1 MDKVLYID
9 YNEIQSEYI
18 FGNIMKCIICNQYF
32 KHTIFNNTYECDEC
46 RSIVLDEIDSE
57 TEVEFSLL
65 KNPTGKTQAHIYD
78 DNDTG
83 DSI

>member
-1 MDKVLYID
+1 MKYFV
-9 YNEIQSEYI
+9 YNEIQTRI
-18 FGNIMKCIICNQYF
+18 TLGNTMKCIICNQYF

-57 TEVEFSLL
+57 TQVEFSLL
-65 KNPTGKTQAHIYD
+65 RNPSGRTHAHIYD